1 MGSDDGA
8 NRASQDA
15 DVCIDVTQR
24 QAARADGRTAR
35 ARTEAR

>member
-8 NRASQDA
+8 DRASQDA

-24 QAARADGRTAR
+24 QAARADGLSAQ
-35 ARTEAR
+35 APTEAR